1 MPLCKKFKQI
11 PSINFLDLKNLSLDC
26 QCQVINRMS
35 MKEFENEL
43 LCVIKKEEF
52 IFNEI
57 IKISD
62 YTPLEIELSNGTNS
76 KPKLELNEETI
87 NSIGNDKKENNE
99 SLLEKNL
106 KQYNNIQNNDSN
118 IVEEMNDFMSSETSK
133 DNYSKENKK
142 MKIIYISKKGI

>member
-99 SLLEKNL
+99 SLL
-106 KQYNNIQNNDSN
+106 
-118 IVEEMNDFMSSETSK
+118 
-133 DNYSKENKK
+133 
-142 MKIIYISKKGI
+142 